1 MALSE
6 KLLDKLACPECKGSL
21 EYEQENERLVCQ
33 ACRVAYRIV
42 DDIPVLL
49 TDEAE
54 KL

>member
-6 KLLDKLACPECKGSL
+6 KLLEKLACPDCKGGL